1 MPDSNNSTQCIL
13 VEVVTGTLLSP
24 EGLETDD
31 SRLHEFAEISPDLF
45 ASINISW
52 DTVFAVLDTPK
63 SNLEFQDL
71 VLVGEESIFIAQ
83 RLASD
88 ASLALLSVTPAV
100 KGVGLALS
108 EARNQIL
115 ALLPKE

>member
-1 MPDSNNSTQCIL
+1 MLDSINSTQCIL
-13 VEVVTGTLLSP
+13 VDVVTGTLLSA
-24 EGLETDD
+24 EGLKSDN
-31 SRLHEFAEISPDLF
+31 SHLHEFAEISPDLF

-52 DTVFAVLDTPK
+52 DTIFAVLDTPK
-63 SNLEFQDL
+63 SGLEFQDL

-83 RLASD
+83 RLATD
-88 ASLALLSVTPAV
+88 PGLALLSVTPAN

-108 EARNQIL
+108 EARDQIL